1 MRDVGK
7 AMRVDEMNRHRK
19 TPLRTVVDR
28 AVIASTPE
36 ANSGMELSFHTFHPV
51 AYLVLGAIFAPS
63 SAVRRW

>member
-36 ANSGMELSFHTFHPV
+36 DELRHGTFVPRAIPKAHPHSGV
-51 AYLVLGAIFAPS
+51 QY
-63 SAVRRW
+63 RRRIDD